1 VALPQL
7 EGTAVRR
14 DGHQRSWKKVC
25 VPLNQVTSRRYHK
38 TADPKQRGIAMSI
51 ALTER
56 ATTAASS
63 KGIIEKVAVLVL
75 LGIALASAVGVITGT
90 GADLPMLL
98 Q

>member
-1 VALPQL
+1 
-7 EGTAVRR
+7 
-14 DGHQRSWKKVC
+14 
-25 VPLNQVTSRRYHK
+25 
-38 TADPKQRGIAMSI
+38 MSI

-63 KGIIEKVAVLVL
+63 KVIIEKVAVLVL